1 MEVGSLLLMLHGL
14 VRFLI
19 LLAAV
24 VGLVKAVISLAQ
36 SRAPDKFDQMLASAF
51 VGTYDLQ
58 MLLGILIIFLGGL
71 LQAIHP
77 IIMFV
82 GIVTAHGLQRMTRRA
97 EGQQA
102 RIYQL
107 LLFIVPLA
115 IILIGLA
122 SIGHLPT

>member
-1 MEVGSLLLMLHGL
+1 MGIVLMLNGLHGL

-19 LLAAV
+19 LLAAI
-24 VGLVKAVISLAQ
+24 VGLIKAVMSLAQ
-36 SRAPDKFDQMLASAF
+36 GSATDKFDRMLASAF